1 MHASEKLLIHGVEV
15 ELLLLDHGI
24 KHPMLFH
31 NRLLSFD
38 LGQGPLE
45 DVLLLVLQLYDD
57 RPLGHARRH
66 LIYVAVELL
75 GFVQVSPPCFQVHNC
90 PQLKPLRRELSLA
103 QGSLVLFQE
112 V

>member
-31 NRLLSFD
+31 KRLLSFD

-57 RPLGHARRH
+57 
-66 LIYVAVELL
+66 
-75 GFVQVSPPCFQVHNC
+75 
-90 PQLKPLRRELSLA
+90 
-103 QGSLVLFQE
+103 
-112 V
+112 